1 MNVCIFTVFL
11 QRERERERERN
22 VEPRERTVSN
32 RVSEAEH
39 FWHVYTPVSYQLEA
53 LVNGQSEIPDLLK
66 S

>member
-1 MNVCIFTVFL
+1 MRECVYFYCIFTK
-11 QRERERERERN
+11 RERERERN

>member
-1 MNVCIFTVFL
+1 VNVCIFTVFL
-11 QRERERERERN
+11 QRERERERN